1 MLLPEPRKTDLKGSP
16 EGKVVPGFPTES
28 VREFSPD
35 PSSPTSA
42 SPIMVRR
49 ISIDDKAKLKAF
61 SIENDSTG
69 WLKKR
74 LFKKEVTWPR
84 ELYLNVLGCK
94 ALVPQSAVG
103 EGGPLTATAS
113 VTTDG
118 ENGDAAGTVAAAGVV
133 LSGVGGD
140 MDAKVIPER
149 ATPPPGGALGAG
161 GGVVVSTPA
170 TADGAVNRTVSGSG
184 SDNLSRG
191 LDTDSEGGMESGDGA
206 TSSVGNGAE
215 PVEDVNE
222 LMSAVSSHVEGGD
235 VKDVK
240 GECFVRVRNATTGRD
255 LQTETVSGGANI
267 GFHETF
273 VVPCQ
278 GPRDAVVLE
287 VFFGEGEK
295 AVAIGDAALPLDARV
310 VGVSHPVLL
319 SVKDKQGR
327 NRGFLRVETFWLDEA
342 KPRKEVG
349 EFYYKVVHPCGV
361 HLRNQ
366 PCTGSDKSVHVLGCG
381 EVFVACERQWHVGGE
396 PVDGDCSP
404 VFVKLM
410 TSKDR
415 WNRSGWCFETLC
427 NGGGVSVPVL
437 ERASPPLRESGRY
450 FFRVCN
456 PEGARLHRKG
466 DTKSK
471 LRKELLPE
479 GQVLEAGNK
488 WTPAGSPVTFVTV
501 VNGRGFIIQRR
512 GEKTVINAAGE
523 AAFEEVECPKS
534 RVVSSVGVPEHTAE
548 PPTYSATVEAA
559 DATAANGTA
568 ATASTGGGR
577 SRRSGSSSPS
587 KMRDAKV
594 VDKIRAAEAA
604 AAAASVRRLYRVRE
618 EAGVEATKTPDIVAP
633 AADCIEAGAAFYG
646 KAEVVKHYEGIGD
659 VAFVMR
665 ETDGLWVRANR
676 PGVALM
682 LDVFTNVHE
691 FGAYTYRVSHENGV
705 VVRTA
710 PGLDAPAVKPRRILP
725 VTKLVNVSE
734 RLTRAED
741 IMNLSR
747 PPIFLRQ
754 VFFLLRLSFRPQ
766 IMHIIFLAFLQP
778 VSSSLIPQ
786 DGRHTPVP
794 S

>member
-1 MLLPEPRKTDLKGSP
+1 
-16 EGKVVPGFPTES
+16 
-28 VREFSPD
+28 
-35 PSSPTSA
+35 
-42 SPIMVRR
+42 
-49 ISIDDKAKLKAF
+49 
-61 SIENDSTG
+61 
-69 WLKKR
+69 
-74 LFKKEVTWPR
+74 
-84 ELYLNVLGCK
+84 
-94 ALVPQSAVG
+94 
-103 EGGPLTATAS
+103 
-113 VTTDG
+113 
-118 ENGDAAGTVAAAGVV
+118 
-133 LSGVGGD
+133 
-140 MDAKVIPER
+140 
-149 ATPPPGGALGAG
+149 
-161 GGVVVSTPA
+161 
-170 TADGAVNRTVSGSG
+170 
-184 SDNLSRG
+184 
-191 LDTDSEGGMESGDGA
+191 
-206 TSSVGNGAE
+206 
-215 PVEDVNE
+215 
-222 LMSAVSSHVEGGD
+222 
-235 VKDVK
+235 
-240 GECFVRVRNATTGRD
+240 
-255 LQTETVSGGANI
+255 
-267 GFHETF
+267 
-273 VVPCQ
+273 
-278 GPRDAVVLE
+278 
-287 VFFGEGEK
+287 
-295 AVAIGDAALPLDARV
+295 
-310 VGVSHPVLL
+310 
-319 SVKDKQGR
+319 
-327 NRGFLRVETFWLDEA
+327 
-342 KPRKEVG
+342 
-349 EFYYKVVHPCGV
+349 
-361 HLRNQ
+361 
-366 PCTGSDKSVHVLGCG
+366 
-381 EVFVACERQWHVGGE
+381 HVGGE

-548 PPTYSATVEAA
+548 PPTSSATVEAA

-710 PGLDAPAVKPRRILP
+710 PGLDAPAVK
-725 VTKLVNVSE
+725 
-734 RLTRAED
+734 
-741 IMNLSR
+741 
-747 PPIFLRQ
+747 
-754 VFFLLRLSFRPQ
+754 
-766 IMHIIFLAFLQP
+766 
-778 VSSSLIPQ
+778 
-786 DGRHTPVP
+786 
-794 S
+794 